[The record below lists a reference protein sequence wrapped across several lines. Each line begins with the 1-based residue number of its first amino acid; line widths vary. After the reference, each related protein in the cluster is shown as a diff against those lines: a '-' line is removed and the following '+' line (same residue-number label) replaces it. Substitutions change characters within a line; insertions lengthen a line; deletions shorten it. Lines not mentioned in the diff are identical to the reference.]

1 MNTIT
6 ATSRDGNKKS
16 TELFTRLIRVE
27 LPAVDKP
34 SYILTNVAAGVMF
47 KRLYG
52 QGLKRHEILK
62 AAYSGVFGNVVTFRV
77 TCTREF
83 EGDEL

>member
-6 ATSRDGNKKS
+6 ATSRDGNNES
-16 TELFTRLIRVE
+16 TELFTRPIRVE

-34 SYILTNVAAGVMF
+34 SYILTNIAAGVMF

-52 QGLKRHEILK
+52 QGLKRQEIVK
-62 AAYSGVFGNVVTFRV
+62 AAYSGILGNVVTFRV

-83 EGDEL
+83 QGDKP

>member
-6 ATSRDGNKKS
+6 ATSRDGNNES
-16 TELFTRLIRVE
+16 TELFTHPIRVE

-34 SYILTNVAAGVMF
+34 SYILTNIAAGVMF

-52 QGLKRHEILK
+52 QGLKRQEIVK

-83 EGDEL
+83 EGDEP

>member
-1 MNTIT
+1 MDTIT

-52 QGLKRHEILK
+52 QGLERQEIVK
-62 AAYSGVFGNVVTFRV
+62 AAYSGLLGNVATFRV

-83 EGDEL
+83 EGDEP

>member
-1 MNTIT
+1 MDTVT
-6 ATSRDGNKKS
+6 ATSRDGNNES

-52 QGLKRHEILK
+52 QGLQRHEIVK

>member
-1 MNTIT
+1 MDTIT

-27 LPAVDKP
+27 LPSVDKP

-52 QGLKRHEILK
+52 QGLKRQEIVK
-62 AAYSGVFGNVVTFRV
+62 AAYSGLLGNVVTFRV

-83 EGDEL
+83 EGDEP

>member
-16 TELFTRLIRVE
+16 TELFTRPIRVE

-52 QGLKRHEILK
+52 QGLQRHEIVK